1 MLDNLYLETDMC
13 VKMYAHISEQYIWSY
28 LEAADVFVT
37 KECVFLGSLF
47 NDTLRTT

>member
-1 MLDNLYLETDMC
+1 MLDNPNLETDMY
-13 VKMYAHISEQYIWSY
+13 VKMYAQINEQYIRSY
-28 LEAADVFVT
+28 LEAVDVFVT

>member
-1 MLDNLYLETDMC
+1 MLDNLNLETDIYL
-13 VKMYAHISEQYIWSY
+13 KMYVHISEQYIRSY
-28 LEAADVFVT
+28 LETIDVFVT